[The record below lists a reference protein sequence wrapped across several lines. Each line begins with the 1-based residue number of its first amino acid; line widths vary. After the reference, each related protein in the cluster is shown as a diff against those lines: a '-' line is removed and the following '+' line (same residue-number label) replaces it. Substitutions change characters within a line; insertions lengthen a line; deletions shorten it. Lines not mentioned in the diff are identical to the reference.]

1 VHLPR
6 VSPTRSSRFLA
17 VGLVVVLAAG
27 CGGTTAS
34 PATGAATAA
43 PAQSAV
49 ASEAAEITPL
59 PGGPAIATPADG
71 PTVIDVPNEVVVSQ
85 AIPAD
90 GATLAAEGVS
100 VVVPA
105 GAAADG
111 ATVQIT
117 RLDAPFQQNP
127 YARDEPDALPAVP
140 LGSPLDVGPAGVA
153 FSSPV
158 TVTLTYDPAAIPEGY
173 DGVAVAYWSGTRW
186 AYLGGIVD
194 EAAHT
199 VTVTQDAFEGEIF
212 TTIAVATVAG
222 LAINKGIK
230 WWYGEK
236 AYTDP
241 IIEKKAGG
249 WVAPKDPDVAA
260 AAKTTTVGGVPIS
273 DKQKLEGYLK
283 ANTSGS
289 APIRVTGA
297 DGQVRG
303 QTYSAGTSSNWQAP
317 GAYLTTGGMKGDC
330 TDVTNAM
337 VSVFRNLGYPAK
349 AVFGY
354 AGDKNSPH
362 AWGEVI
368 IGGQPYLVDEE
379 GNLQKL
385 DDAMKAAGLIRPD
398 PGDPRAFMWDEN
410 GQVPYTANWWDATLI
425 NGSYAGT
432 FTLTEVTLDEA
443 MLKEAEDQG
452 CSVALLDAI
461 KGKALP
467 MTMGIK
473 VDAAGKGTA
482 VMKINMSSVKGPDG
496 KPLKSEPQTF
506 RVTYADPVLTFKMEA
521 SDGATSSMSGR
532 VTAGEGGGYTINGTT
547 TMSGKGFSAKAVWT
561 GTRS

>member
-1 VHLPR
+1 MHLPR
-6 VSPTRSSRFLA
+6 VSLPRPSRLLA
-17 VGLVVVLAAG
+17 TGLVVVLVAG

-34 PATGAATAA
+34 PATGQAA
-43 PAQSAV
+43 PAPTQAAA
-49 ASEAAEITPL
+49 ASEAAEVTPL

-71 PTVIDVPNEVVVSQ
+71 PTVIDVPSEVVVSQ

-90 GATLAAEGVS
+90 GATLVAEGLS

-111 ATVQIT
+111 TTVQVT

-127 YARDEPDALPAVP
+127 YARDEPGSLPAVP
-140 LGSPLDVGPAGVA
+140 LGSPVDFGPAGVA

-158 TVTLTYDPAAIPEGY
+158 SVTLAYDPAAIPDGY
-173 DGVAVAYWSGTRW
+173 DGVAIAYWSGERW

-194 EAAHT
+194 AAAHT

-222 LAINKGIK
+222 IAINQGIK

-249 WVAPKDPDVAA
+249 WVAPKDPNVEA
-260 AAKTTTVGGVPIS
+260 AAKTTTVGGVPVS
-273 DKQKLEGYLK
+273 DKQKLEAYLK
-283 ANTSGS
+283 GNTSGS

-303 QTYSAGTSSNWQAP
+303 QTYSAGTGSNWQAP
-317 GAYLTTGGMKGDC
+317 GAYLSTGGMKGDC

-337 VSVFRNLGYPAK
+337 VSIFRNLGYPAK

-410 GQVPYTANWWDATLI
+410 GQVPYRADWWDATLI
-425 NGSYAGT
+425 NGSYTGT
-432 FTLTEVTLDEA
+432 FTLTEVTIDEA

-467 MTMGIK
+467 MTMVIK

-482 VMKINMSSVKGPDG
+482 VMKINTSSVKGPDG

-506 RVTYADPVLTFKMEA
+506 KVTYADPVLAFKMEA
-521 SDGATSSMSGR
+521 SGGATSSMSGR
-532 VTAGEGGGYTINGTT
+532 VTAGEGGGSAINGTT

>member
-1 VHLPR
+1 MHTSLAAR
-6 VSPTRSSRFLA
+6 TRPSRFLVVA
-17 VGLVVVLAAG
+17 ITITLVTG
-27 CGGTTAS
+27 CGGT
-34 PATGAATAA
+34 ATGPGTGGTPGETA
-43 PAQSAV
+43 PAGTPASAT
-49 ASEAAEITPL
+49 SL
-59 PGGPAIATPADG
+59 PGGPAIATPVDAS
-71 PTVIDVPNEVVVSQ
+71 TVIDVPKEVVLAQAVSP
-85 AIPAD
+85 AGATLTAD
-90 GATLAAEGVS
+90 GATL
-100 VVVPA
+100 VVPNGAVA
-105 GAAADG
+105 GD
-111 ATVQIT
+111 TNVEIT

-127 YARDEPDALPAVP
+127 YARDEADALSAVP
-140 LGSPLDVGPAGVA
+140 LGPALDFGPAGVA
-153 FSSPV
+153 FSKPV
-158 TVTLTYDPAAIPEGY
+158 SVSLAYDPAAMPDGY
-173 DGVAVAYWSGTRW
+173 DRVAVAYWTGTRW
-186 AYLGGIVD
+186 SILGGIVD

-212 TTIAVATVAG
+212 TTIAVATIAG
-222 LAINKGIK
+222 IAINKGIK

-249 WVAPKDPDVAA
+249 WVAPKDPNVEA
-260 AAKTTTVGGVPIS
+260 AAKTTTVGGIPIT
-273 DKQKLEGYLK
+273 DKRKLEDALK
-283 ANTSGS
+283 KNTSGS
-289 APIRVTGA
+289 LPIRVTGA

-303 QTYSAGTSSNWQAP
+303 QTYSAGTGSNWQAP
-317 GAYLTTGGMKGDC
+317 GTYLTTGGMKGDC

-337 VSVFRNLGYPAK
+337 VSIFRNLGYPAK

-398 PGDPRAFMWDEN
+398 PGDPRGFMWDEN

-443 MLKEAEDQG
+443 TLKEAEDQG

-467 MTMGIK
+467 MTMEIK

-506 RVTYADPVLTFKMEA
+506 KVTYSDPVLTFKVEA
-521 SDGATSSMSGR
+521 SGGATSSMSGR
-532 VTAGEGGGYTINGTT
+532 VTAGDGGGYTINGTT

>member
-1 VHLPR
+1 MHLPR
-6 VSPTRSSRFLA
+6 VSPTRSSRLLA

-43 PAQSAV
+43 PAQTAV

-59 PGGPAIATPADG
+59 PGGPAIATPANG
-71 PTVIDVPNEVVVSQ
+71 PTVIDVPSEVVVSQ

-111 ATVQIT
+111 ATVRIT

-140 LGSPLDVGPAGVA
+140 LGSPLDFGPAGVA

-158 TVTLTYDPAAIPEGY
+158 TVTLTYDPTAIPEGY

-194 EAAHT
+194 EAAHM
-199 VTVTQDAFEGEIF
+199 VTVTQDAFEGEIL

-222 LAINKGIK
+222 IAINKGIK

-249 WVAPKDPDVAA
+249 WVAPKDPNVEA
-260 AAKTTTVGGVPIS
+260 AAKTTTVGGIPIT
-273 DKQKLEGYLK
+273 DKQKLEDALK
-283 ANTSGS
+283 KNTSGS

-303 QTYSAGTSSNWQAP
+303 QTYSAGTGSNWQAP
-317 GAYLTTGGMKGDC
+317 GTYLTTGGMKGDC

-337 VSVFRNLGYPAK
+337 VSIFRNLGYPAK

-443 MLKEAEDQG
+443 TLKEAEDQG

-467 MTMGIK
+467 MTMEIK

-506 RVTYADPVLTFKMEA
+506 KVTYADPVLTFKVEA
-521 SDGATSSMSGR
+521 SGGATSSMSGR